1 MLKKISALLLITVF
15 SYSLSAQN
23 YERYKVLHDTIIA
36 SKYLG
41 FTKDIT
47 VTVPIEWQK
56 GTQNKFPL
64 IIVFDRQNKR
74 SHSYLLQTIDYL
86 TSTEQMPSAVI
97 ISVASEQRFRYIE
110 TQYKEAD
117 VNGVASENEK
127 FIFEELIPF
136 ANKQYNTSDFKV
148 LIGHSRYGYFTTALF
163 SRRTK
168 DLNGVISMSP
178 FFTQKNADLTD
189 SIRRMD
195 ETLYT
200 SKKYY
205 RYGIGNDFPE
215 DAVKM
220 DSTLQQLTLN
230 SSLDIKGYRFKQASH
245 DTTPGLIIS
254 TALYELFEQWSAIQ
268 SKYISNNEK
277 DLGIKTALDKDVV
290 LHYGAPLN
298 FSIGIL
304 NGKGWYFYNE
314 KDYAKAI
321 KAWEIL
327 VNSYPNFS
335 QGYLAMI
342 KAQIKLKQ
350 NYDAT
355 LVKFKNS
362 LNNSKLY
369 KESEKEGLIEEL
381 KEIIE

>member
-1 MLKKISALLLITVF
+1 MLKKFIALLFLTLITCGL
-15 SYSLSAQN
+15 YAQN
-23 YERYKVLHDTIIA
+23 YERYKVLQDTIIA
-36 SKYLG
+36 SKNLG
-41 FTKDIT
+41 FTKGIT

-74 SHSYLLQTIDYL
+74 SHNYILQTIDYL

-97 ISVASEQRFRYIE
+97 VSVASEQRFRYIE

-117 VNGVASENEK
+117 VNGVATENEK
-127 FIFEELIPF
+127 FIFEELISF
-136 ANKQYNTSDFKV
+136 ANKQYNTSDFRV

-163 SRRTK
+163 STRTK

-178 FFTQKNADLTD
+178 FFTQKNSDLTD
-189 SIRRMD
+189 SIRKMN
-195 ETLYT
+195 ETIYA

-268 SKYISNNEK
+268 AKYISNNQK
-277 DLGIKTALDKDVV
+277 DLDIKTALDKEITA
-290 LHYGAPLN
+290 HYGAPLN

-327 VNSYPNFS
+327 VESYPNFS
-335 QGYLAMI
+335 QGYLAII
-342 KAQIKLKQ
+342 KAQIKLKE

-362 LNNSKLY
+362 LSNSEMY
-369 KESEKEGLIEEL
+369 KENEKEGLMKEL

>member
-23 YERYKVLHDTIIA
+23 YERYKVLQDTVIA
-36 SKYLG
+36 SKNLG
-41 FTKDIT
+41 FTKGIT
-47 VTVPIEWQK
+47 VTVPVEWQK
-56 GTQNKFPL
+56 GTKNKFPL

-74 SHSYLLQTIDYL
+74 SHSYILQTIDYL

-136 ANKQYNTSDFKV
+136 ANKQYNTSDFRV
-148 LIGHSRYGYFTTALF
+148 LIGHSRYGYFTTSLF
-163 SRRTK
+163 STRTK
-168 DLNGVISMSP
+168 NLNGVISMSP
-178 FFTQKNADLTD
+178 FFTQKNVDLTD
-189 SIRRMD
+189 SIRKMND
-195 ETLYT
+195 TFYT

-215 DAVKM
+215 DALKM

-245 DTTPGLIIS
+245 DATPGLIIS

-268 SKYISNNEK
+268 SKYISNNQKEL
-277 DLGIKTALDKDVV
+277 DIKTALDKDIVS
-290 LHYGAPLN
+290 HYGAPLN

-362 LNNSKLY
+362 LNNSELY
-369 KESEKEGLIEEL
+369 KESEKEGLRKEL
-381 KEIIE
+381 QEIIE

>member
-1 MLKKISALLLITVF
+1 MLKKFIALLFLTLITCGL
-15 SYSLSAQN
+15 YAQN
-23 YERYKVLHDTIIA
+23 YERYKVLQDTIIA
-36 SKYLG
+36 SKNLG
-41 FTKDIT
+41 FTKGIT

-74 SHSYLLQTIDYL
+74 SHNYILQTIDYL

-97 ISVASEQRFRYIE
+97 VSVASEQRFRYIE
-110 TQYKEAD
+110 TQYKAD
-117 VNGVASENEK
+117 VNGVATENEK
-127 FIFEELIPF
+127 FIFEELISF
-136 ANKQYNTSDFKV
+136 ANKQYNTSDFRV

-163 SRRTK
+163 STRTK

-178 FFTQKNADLTD
+178 FFTQKNSDLTD
-189 SIRRMD
+189 SIRKMN
-195 ETLYT
+195 ETIYA

-268 SKYISNNEK
+268 AKYISNNQK
-277 DLGIKTALDKDVV
+277 DLGIKTALDKEITA
-290 LHYGAPLN
+290 HYGAPLN

-327 VNSYPNFS
+327 VESYPNFS
-335 QGYLAMI
+335 QGYLAII

-350 NYDAT
+350 NHAAT

-362 LNNSKLY
+362 LNNSELY
-369 KESEKEGLIEEL
+369 KESEKEGLMKEL
-381 KEIIE
+381 KEIIK

>member
-23 YERYKVLHDTIIA
+23 YERYKVLQDTVIA
-36 SKYLG
+36 SKNLG
-41 FTKDIT
+41 FTKGIT
-47 VTVPIEWQK
+47 VTVPVEWQK
-56 GTQNKFPL
+56 GTKNKFPL

-74 SHSYLLQTIDYL
+74 SHSYILQTIDYL

-136 ANKQYNTSDFKV
+136 ANKQYNTSDFRV
-148 LIGHSRYGYFTTALF
+148 LIGHSRYGYFTTSLF
-163 SRRTK
+163 STRTK

-178 FFTQKNADLTD
+178 FFTQKNVDLTD
-189 SIRRMD
+189 SIRKMND
-195 ETLYT
+195 TFYT

-215 DAVKM
+215 DALKM

-245 DTTPGLIIS
+245 DATPGLIIS

-268 SKYISNNEK
+268 SKYISNNQKEL
-277 DLGIKTALDKDVV
+277 DIKTALDKDIVS
-290 LHYGAPLN
+290 HYGAPLN

-362 LNNSKLY
+362 LNNSELY
-369 KESEKEGLIEEL
+369 KENEKEGLMKEL

>member
-23 YERYKVLHDTIIA
+23 YERYKVLQDTVIA
-36 SKYLG
+36 SKNLG
-41 FTKDIT
+41 FTKGIT
-47 VTVPIEWQK
+47 VTVPVEWQK
-56 GTQNKFPL
+56 GTKNKFPL

-74 SHSYLLQTIDYL
+74 SHSYILQTIDYL

-136 ANKQYNTSDFKV
+136 ANKQYNTSDFRV
-148 LIGHSRYGYFTTALF
+148 LIGHSRYGYFTTSLF
-163 SRRTK
+163 STRTK

-178 FFTQKNADLTD
+178 FFTQKNVDLTD
-189 SIRRMD
+189 SIRKMN

-215 DAVKM
+215 DFSKM
-220 DSTLQQLTLN
+220 DSTLQQLKLN
-230 SSLDIKGYRFKQASH
+230 ESLDIKGYRFKQASH

-254 TALYELFEQWSAIQ
+254 AALYELFEQWSAIQ
-268 SKYISNNEK
+268 GKYISNNQKEL
-277 DLGIKTALDKDVV
+277 DIKTALDNEIVS
-290 LHYGAPLN
+290 HYGAPLN

-355 LVKFKNS
+355 LVKFKKS
-362 LNNSKLY
+362 LNNSELY
-369 KESEKEGLIEEL
+369 KENEKEGLMKEL

>member
-1 MLKKISALLLITVF
+1 MLKKFIALLFLTLITCGL
-15 SYSLSAQN
+15 YAQN
-23 YERYKVLHDTIIA
+23 YERYKVLQDTIIA
-36 SKYLG
+36 SKNLG
-41 FTKDIT
+41 FTKGIT

-56 GTQNKFPL
+56 GTKNKFPL

-74 SHSYLLQTIDYL
+74 SHNYILQTIDYL

-97 ISVASEQRFRYIE
+97 VSVASEQRFRYIE

-117 VNGVASENEK
+117 VNGVATENEK

-136 ANKQYNTSDFKV
+136 ANKQYNTSGFRV

-163 SRRTK
+163 SKRTK

-178 FFTQKNADLTD
+178 FFTQKNSDLTD
-189 SIRRMD
+189 SIRKMN
-195 ETLYT
+195 ETIYA

-268 SKYISNNEK
+268 SKYISNNQK
-277 DLGIKTALDKDVV
+277 DLGIKTALDKEIVS
-290 LHYGAPLN
+290 HYGAPLN

-335 QGYLAMI
+335 QGYLAI
-342 KAQIKLKQ
+342 VKAQIKLKQ

-362 LNNSKLY
+362 LSNSEMY
-369 KESEKEGLIEEL
+369 KENEKEGLMKEL

>member
-277 DLGIKTALDKDVV
+277 DLGIKTALDKEVV

>member
-1 MLKKISALLLITVF
+1 MFKKLIALLFFTLIT
-15 SYSLSAQN
+15 YSLSAQT
-23 YERYKVLHDTIIA
+23 YERYKVLQDTVIQ
-36 SKYLG
+36 SKNLG

-74 SHSYLLQTIDYL
+74 SHNYILQTIDYL

-97 ISVASEQRFRYIE
+97 VSVASEQRFRYIE
-110 TQYKEAD
+110 TQYKDAD
-117 VNGVASENEK
+117 VNGVATENEK

-136 ANKQYNTSDFKV
+136 ANKQYNTSDFRV

-163 SRRTK
+163 STRTK

-178 FFTQKNADLTD
+178 FFTQKNSDLTD
-189 SIRRMD
+189 SIRKMN
-195 ETLYT
+195 ETIYA

-268 SKYISNNEK
+268 SKYISNNQK
-277 DLGIKTALDKDVV
+277 DLGIKTALDKEIVS
-290 LHYGAPLN
+290 HYGAPLN

-327 VNSYPNFS
+327 VSSYPNFS
-335 QGYLAMI
+335 QGYLAII
-342 KAQIKLKQ
+342 KAQIKLKE

-362 LNNSKLY
+362 LSNSELY
-369 KESEKEGLIEEL
+369 KESEKEGLMKEL